1 MFFLVARA
9 KAVTSVPSAMLS
21 LPAAMHPGFPS
32 PGPQG
37 WSVMA
42 SQGLPV
48 NAMAGGGWLPAAL
61 AGGAWLP

>member
-9 KAVTSVPSAMLS
+9 KAVTYVPSAMLS

-48 NAMAGGGWLPAAL
+48 NVMATEGHPAAL
-61 AGGAWLP
+61 AGGAGHP